1 MFGSRRAFSF
11 IGLGA
16 LFEWNGSVVHPFGC
30 RQISQLGNARGKRAF
45 LVDTLAMVKSLEAEG
60 MPSKQAEAVT
70 TALTH
75 VLNDTLENLAQS
87 LVSKPELQKASMFQE
102 SNLSKF
108 KVEVQGSQEHHF
120 SLLQRETEKL
130 RNDIDKMRIDVRHEM
145 DKITAGHR
153 LDLNL
158 ERGFQS
164 YT

>member
-11 IGLGA
+11 IRLGA
-16 LFEWNGSVVHPFGC
+16 LFEWNGSVVHPFAC
-30 RQISQLGNARGKRAF
+30 RQISQLGNGRGKRAF
-45 LVDTLAMVKSLEAEG
+45 LVDTLALVKSLEAEG

-87 LVSKPELQKASMFQE
+87 LVSKPELQKASMLQE

-130 RNDIDKMRIDVRHEM
+130 RNDIDKMRTDVR
-145 DKITAGHR
+145 
-153 LDLNL
+153 
-158 ERGFQS
+158 
-164 YT
+164 